1 MSISEENE
9 QESQLGNRGS
19 AVRTS
24 KDNPKVHKVPFSGFK
39 KFKDKDKEKE
49 TKIDKNGAAIE
60 TKDIITKKIITKEK
74 TSRNSLYMTQIS
86 GGDGPEIEKN
96 NINHQVT
103 ITKVKIETA
112 NGIPP
117 NSSEVVT
124 MNGISSD
131 EKGTNDSF
139 NNSFDNNSDSI
150 DSSMDIS
157 IGPQRPSI
165 VVVDN
170 KNHGSIQVSQV

>member
-39 KFKDKDKEKE
+39 KFKDKDKEKD
-49 TKIDKNGAAIE
+49 TKIDKNGVANE

-74 TSRNSLYMTQIS
+74 TSRNSLYMTQTS
-86 GGDGPEIEKN
+86 GGDGPELEKN
-96 NINHQVT
+96 NLNHQIVT
-103 ITKVKIETA
+103 KAKIETT
-112 NGIPP
+112 NGLT
-117 NSSEVVT
+117 NNSEVVSV
-124 MNGISSD
+124 NGISSD

-150 DSSMDIS
+150 DSSMDLS

>member
-9 QESQLGNRGS
+9 QESQLGNRGT

-39 KFKDKDKEKE
+39 KFKDKDKEKD
-49 TKIDKNGAAIE
+49 TKIDKNGVANE

-74 TSRNSLYMTQIS
+74 TSRNSLYMTQTS
-86 GGDGPEIEKN
+86 GGDGLELEKN
-96 NINHQVT
+96 NLNHQVVV
-103 ITKVKIETA
+103 TKVKIETT
-112 NGIPP
+112 NGLT
-117 NSSEVVT
+117 NNSEVVSV
-124 MNGISSD
+124 NGISSD

-150 DSSMDIS
+150 DSSMDLS

>member
-39 KFKDKDKEKE
+39 KFKDKDKEKD
-49 TKIDKNGAAIE
+49 TKIDKNGVANE

-74 TSRNSLYMTQIS
+74 TSRNSLYMTQTS

-96 NINHQVT
+96 NINHQVV
-103 ITKVKIETA
+103 TKVKIETT
-112 NGIPP
+112 NGLT
-117 NSSEVVT
+117 NNSEVVSV
-124 MNGISSD
+124 NGISSD

-150 DSSMDIS
+150 DSSMDLS

-165 VVVDN
+165 VTVDN